1 MSASYGSCK
10 DSLPVLESVDA
21 SARLIIDLKALAANY
36 GTLSKATN
44 AGVAGVVK
52 ANAYGVPGELIFTH
66 NGPVCSLMW
75 STKSGHRVKVVK
87 CHNEVNDDNRKKKA
101 KQLHGRFQARC
112 SGAGYGAG
120 LQDFRSGRSL
130 DVGANLI
137 GRWRRQFEEEAS
149 GVRLSGDEREELKR
163 LRKEVRQLRMEK
175 EILKKASQFF
185 AKEMK

>member
-66 NGPVCSLMW
+66 NGPVCRLCENRVTRLCTVMI
-75 STKSGHRVKVVK
+75 ST
-87 CHNEVNDDNRKKKA
+87 A
-101 KQLHGRFQARC
+101 FAT
-112 SGAGYGAG
+112 GA
-120 LQDFRSGRSL
+120 
-130 DVGANLI
+130 
-137 GRWRRQFEEEAS
+137 
-149 GVRLSGDEREELKR
+149 
-163 LRKEVRQLRMEK
+163 LRPT
-175 EILKKASQFF
+175 IS
-185 AKEMK
+185 